1 MSSDEKA
8 GPMSSEHAG
17 LVRRVTAL
25 MRPTHGTPPEQPEPA
40 EMPPDPDLEA
50 LQARIAQLERVVEGL
65 QDALYRHSQHLDA
78 QVEELKARLEP
89 EVIARELSADARRRG
104 L

>member
-1 MSSDEKA
+1 MSGDEKA
-8 GPMSSEHAG
+8 GPMSAQHAG

-25 MRPTHGTPPEQPEPA
+25 MRPTHGAPEEPA
-40 EMPPDPDLEA
+40 QSEEMPPDPDLEA
-50 LQARIAQLERVVEGL
+50 LQERLARLEVVVEGL

-89 EVIARELSADARRRG
+89 EVIARALSADARRRG